1 MERPNHDLLA
11 VAAGS
16 KQGRAISLAITIAVQ
31 VGVILALVAGLA
43 SSQLK
48 KELLA
53 INASVERPK
62 VVPKAPPPPPP
73 NLVRPPPVT
82 TVVPQ
87 FAIQAPPPAAAPAPV
102 KAAPPAPPAR
112 VAPTQLK
119 AITRTHSLPPYP
131 TISQRLGEQ
140 GTSQLQVSIS
150 TEGNVTDCKVTKSSG
165 SERLDGAAC
174 EYVKGH
180 WRWEPPTRDGKPVS
194 AETLVDV
201 VWNLKNAQ

>member
-1 MERPNHDLLA
+1 MERPHHDLQS

-16 KQGRAISLAITIAVQ
+16 KQGRAVSLAITIAIQ

-62 VVPKAPPPPPP
+62 VIPKAPPPPPP

-87 FAIQAPPPAAAPAPV
+87 FAIQAPPPPAAPAPV
-102 KAAPPAPPAR
+102 KAAPPAPPR
-112 VAPTQLK
+112 VEAPTELK

-140 GTSQLQVSIS
+140 GTSQLQVSIN
-150 TEGNVTDCKVTKSSG
+150 TEGAVSDCKVSKSSG
-165 SERLDGAAC
+165 SQRLDDAAC

-180 WRWEPPTRDGKPVS
+180 WKWQPPTQEGKPVS
-194 AETLVDV
+194 ATTMVDV

>member
-1 MERPNHDLLA
+1 MERPHHDLQS

-16 KQGRAISLAITIAVQ
+16 KQGRAVSLAITIAIQ

-62 VVPKAPPPPPP
+62 VIPKAPPPPPP

-87 FAIQAPPPAAAPAPV
+87 FAIQAPPPPAAPAPV
-102 KAAPPAPPAR
+102 KAAPPAPPRA
-112 VAPTQLK
+112 VAPTELK

-140 GTSQLQVSIS
+140 GTSQLQVSIN
-150 TEGNVTDCKVTKSSG
+150 TEGSVSDCKVSKSSG
-165 SERLDGAAC
+165 SQRLDDAAC

-180 WRWEPPTRDGKPVS
+180 WKWQPPTQEGKPVS
-194 AETLVDV
+194 ATTMVDV

>member
-1 MERPNHDLLA
+1 MERPNHDLQLIA
-11 VAAGS
+11 QGS
-16 KQGRAISLAITIAVQ
+16 KEGKAVSLAITIAIQ

-43 SSQLK
+43 ASQLK
-48 KELLA
+48 HELLA

-82 TVVPQ
+82 TVIPQ
-87 FAIQAPPPAAAPAPV
+87 FAIQAPPPPAAPAPV
-102 KAAPPAPPAR
+102 KAAPPAPPA
-112 VAPTQLK
+112 VIKPTELK
-119 AITRTHSLPPYP
+119 EITRTHTIPPYP

-140 GTSQLQVSIS
+140 GTSELQVSIS
-150 TEGNVTDCKVTKSSG
+150 TEGNVTDCKIAKSSG
-165 SERLDGAAC
+165 SERLDTAAC

-180 WRWEPPTRDGKPVS
+180 YRWQPPTQDGKPVS
-194 AETLVDV
+194 ATTLLNI